1 MNKLKQAARWCGR
14 HLVITC
20 YAVYLAAVLAAGLYG
35 FAADSIL
42 RAAGKLQTVELSAA
56 DFETVNLAEEGDSW
70 RSQTA
75 DPQLLYHADGRVLTV
90 RAELSFDA
98 DQGELDLYYT
108 ESPGEDFDKYRRV
121 WAVRQADGSYL
132 YKLPR
137 THIDTLRLDPG
148 SAENLGITIGRIWL
162 NEPVGLAGYFDLS
175 LNGLFRLAVYPAL
188 AAAAIQYLLSVW
200 REARRKANG
209 KGSG

>member
-1 MNKLKQAARWCGR
+1 MNKLKRAVCFCGR
-14 HLVITC
+14 HLVMAC
-20 YAVYLAAVLAAGLYG
+20 YAVYLLAVLATGLYG

-42 RAAGKLQTVELSAA
+42 RAAGKLQTVELSAD
-56 DFETVNLAEEGDSW
+56 DFEKVNLAEEKEGW

-75 DPQLLYHADGRVLTV
+75 DPQLLYHANGRVLTV

-98 DQGELDLYYT
+98 DQGELDLYYI

-121 WAVRQADGSYL
+121 WAVRQADGSYC

-148 SAENLGITIGRIWL
+148 SAENLGIRIGRIWL
-162 NEPVGLAGYFDLS
+162 NEPVGLLGYFDLS
-175 LNGLFRLAVYPAL
+175 FGGLFRLAVYPAL

-200 REARRKANG
+200 QSARRKANG
-209 KGSG
+209 KGSS

>member
-14 HLVITC
+14 HLVLTC
-20 YAVYLAAVLAAGLYG
+20 YAVYLAAVLAVGLCG

-56 DFETVNLAEEGDSW
+56 DFEPVNLAGEEDGW

-108 ESPGEDFDKYRRV
+108 EAPGEDFDKYRRV

-188 AAAAIQYLLSVW
+188 AAAAMQYLLSVW
-200 REARRKANG
+200 RDARRKANG
-209 KGSG
+209 KGSC